1 MEVRQESQ
9 TSRKRGHRAFIIAAA
24 ILVAAAAVSVY
35 FGAAKVGFL
44 SALTDM
50 DKRILGLRAGR
61 ILLALTV
68 GGGLSVAGVILQ
80 GLMRNPLCEPYVLGI
95 SSGAAL
101 GAVISTIL
109 LGMQHFLGL
118 SALPVWAFMGAVAAF
133 FIVYRISEVN
143 GRIPVQNLLLTG
155 VIVGA
160 VFSSVVIFLVSFSEK
175 EYLHSVIWWLLGN
188 LQIFDMNL
196 LLSVMIIVIT
206 AVILA
211 ALNSRELNAIS
222 LGEEEAAHL
231 GVDIEKTKKRLFI
244 IASVITGAAV
254 SAAGMIGF
262 VGLIVPHFVR
272 LVIGANHRAVI
283 PVSFV
288 AGGAFL
294 IFCDL
299 IARMVML
306 PAEVPVG
313 VITALCG
320 GPFFLYLLRKR
331 SRAR

>member
-1 MEVRQESQ
+1 MQILRASQ
-9 TSRKRGHRAFIIAAA
+9 ASRRRGRKTL
-24 ILVAAAAVSVY
+24 LVAAIVLAVVAAVSIY
-35 FGAAKVGFL
+35 FGAVKVGFF
-44 SALTDM
+44 SAFTDM

-101 GAVISTIL
+101 GAVISTIVF
-109 LGMQHFLGL
+109 GMQQFLGL
-118 SALPVWAFMGAVAAF
+118 SALPFWAFAGAAAAF
-133 FIVYRISEVN
+133 FLVYRISEVN
-143 GRIPVQNLLLTG
+143 GRIPIQNLLLTG

-160 VFSSVVIFLVSFSEK
+160 VFSSIVVFIVSFSQK
-175 EYLHSVIWWLLGN
+175 EYLHSVMWWLLGN
-188 LQIFDMNL
+188 LQIFDMKL
-196 LLSVMIIVIT
+196 LLSVTIVIVT
-206 AVILA
+206 SVILA
-211 ALNSRELNAIS
+211 SFNSRELNAIS

-231 GVDIEKTKKRLFI
+231 GVDIERTKKRLFI

-262 VGLIVPHFVR
+262 VGLIVPHFIR
-272 LVIGANHRAVI
+272 LLIGANHRAVI
-283 PVSFV
+283 PVSFI

-294 IFCDL
+294 IFCDF

-320 GPFFLYLLRKR
+320 GPFFLYLLRKK
-331 SRAR
+331 SRVR

>member
-1 MEVRQESQ
+1 MQVREASQ
-9 TSRKRGHRAFIIAAA
+9 ISRKKGRKAFIIAAA
-24 ILVAAAAVSVY
+24 ILVAVAAVSVY
-35 FGAAKVGFL
+35 FGAVKVGFL
-44 SALTDM
+44 SSLTDM

-101 GAVISTIL
+101 GAVISTIV
-109 LGMQHFLGL
+109 LGVQSFLGL
-118 SALPVWAFMGAVAAF
+118 SALPIWAFLGAVAAF
-133 FIVYRISEVN
+133 IVVYRISEVN
-143 GRIPVQNLLLTG
+143 GRIPIQNLLLTG

-160 VFSSVVIFLVSFSEK
+160 VLSSVVIFLVSFSDK
-175 EYLHSVIWWLLGN
+175 EYLHTVMWWLLGN
-188 LQIFDMNL
+188 LQIFDMKL
-196 LLSVMIIVIT
+196 LLSVMVIVIT
-206 AVILA
+206 AVIFA

-272 LVIGANHRAVI
+272 LLIGANHRAVI
-283 PVSFV
+283 PVSFI

-294 IFCDL
+294 IFCDF
-299 IARMVML
+299 IARMVMV

-331 SRAR
+331 SRIR

>member
-1 MEVRQESQ
+1 MQVRQASQ
-9 TSRKRGHRAFIIAAA
+9 VSKKRGRKAFIIAAA
-24 ILVAAAAVSVY
+24 ILVAVAAVSVY
-35 FGAAKVGFL
+35 FGAVKVGFL

-101 GAVISTIL
+101 GAVISTIV
-109 LGMQHFLGL
+109 LGMQNFLGL
-118 SALPVWAFMGAVAAF
+118 SALPVWAFLGAVAAF
-133 FIVYRISEVN
+133 FVVYRISEVN
-143 GRIPVQNLLLTG
+143 GRIPIQNLLLTG

-160 VFSSVVIFLVSFSEK
+160 VLSSIVIFLVSFSDK
-175 EYLHSVIWWLLGN
+175 EYLHSVMWWLLGN
-188 LQIFDMNL
+188 LQIFDMKL
-196 LLSVMIIVIT
+196 LLSVVIIVIA
-206 AVILA
+206 AVIFA

-272 LVIGANHRAVI
+272 LLIGANHRAVI
-283 PVSFV
+283 PVSFI

-294 IFCDL
+294 IFCDF
-299 IARMVML
+299 IARMVMV

-331 SRAR
+331 SRIR

>member
-1 MEVRQESQ
+1 MQAREASQ
-9 TSRKRGHRAFIIAAA
+9 ISRKRGRKVFIIAAA
-24 ILVAAAAVSVY
+24 ILVAVAAVSVY

-101 GAVISTIL
+101 GAVISTIV
-109 LGMQHFLGL
+109 LGMQSFLGL
-118 SALPVWAFMGAVAAF
+118 SALPVWAFLGAVAAF
-133 FIVYRISEVN
+133 LVVYRRSEVN
-143 GRIPVQNLLLTG
+143 GRIPIQNLLLTG

-160 VFSSVVIFLVSFSEK
+160 VLSSIVVFLVSFSDK
-175 EYLHSVIWWLLGN
+175 EYLHSVMWWLLGN
-188 LQIFDMNL
+188 LQIFDMKL
-196 LLSVMIIVIT
+196 LLSVVIIVVT

-244 IASVITGAAV
+244 IASIITGAAV

-283 PVSFV
+283 PVSFI

-294 IFCDL
+294 IFCDF
-299 IARMVML
+299 IARMVMV

-320 GPFFLYLLRKR
+320 GPFFLYLLRKK
-331 SRAR
+331 SRIR

>member
-1 MEVRQESQ
+1 MQVRKASEI
-9 TSRKRGHRAFIIAAA
+9 SRRRGRKALIIASA
-24 ILVAAAAVSVY
+24 ILIAAAAVSVY
-35 FGAAKVGFL
+35 FGAAKIGFL
-44 SALTDM
+44 SALTDT

-61 ILLALTV
+61 IILALTV

-95 SSGAAL
+95 SGGAAL
-101 GAVISTIL
+101 GAVISTIFM
-109 LGMQHFLGL
+109 GMQYFFGL
-118 SALPVWAFMGAVAAF
+118 SALPIWAFAGAASAF
-133 FIVYRISEVN
+133 FLVYKISEVN
-143 GRIPVQNLLLTG
+143 GRIPIQNLLLTG

-160 VFSSVVIFLVSFSEK
+160 VLSSIVVFLVSFSQK
-175 EYLHSVIWWLLGN
+175 EYLHSVMWWLLGN
-188 LQIFDMNL
+188 LQIFDMKL
-196 LLSVMIIVIT
+196 LLSVVVIVVA
-206 AVILA
+206 AVFLA
-211 ALNSRELNAIS
+211 LLNSRELNAIS

-231 GVDIEKTKKRLFI
+231 GVDIERTKKRLFI

-272 LVIGANHRAVI
+272 LLIGANHRALI
-283 PVSFV
+283 PVSFI

-294 IFCDL
+294 ILCDFV
-299 IARMVML
+299 ARMILL

-331 SRAR
+331 SRPR

>member
-1 MEVRQESQ
+1 MQAREASQ
-9 TSRKRGHRAFIIAAA
+9 ISRKRGRKVFIIAAA
-24 ILVAAAAVSVY
+24 ILVAVAAVSVY

-101 GAVISTIL
+101 GAVISTIV
-109 LGMQHFLGL
+109 LGMQSFLGL
-118 SALPVWAFMGAVAAF
+118 SALPVWAFLGAVAAF
-133 FIVYRISEVN
+133 FVVYRISEVN
-143 GRIPVQNLLLTG
+143 GRIPIQNLLLTG

-160 VFSSVVIFLVSFSEK
+160 VLSSIVVFLVSFSDK
-175 EYLHSVIWWLLGN
+175 EYLHSVMWWLLGN
-188 LQIFDMNL
+188 LQIFDMKL
-196 LLSVMIIVIT
+196 LLSVVIIVVT

-244 IASVITGAAV
+244 IASIITGAAV

-283 PVSFV
+283 PVSFI

-294 IFCDL
+294 IFCDF
-299 IARMVML
+299 IARMVMV

-320 GPFFLYLLRKR
+320 GPFFLYLLRKK
-331 SRAR
+331 SRIR

>member
-1 MEVRQESQ
+1 MQAREASQ
-9 TSRKRGHRAFIIAAA
+9 ISRKRGRKVFIIAAA
-24 ILVAAAAVSVY
+24 ILVAVAAVSVY

-101 GAVISTIL
+101 GAVISTIV
-109 LGMQHFLGL
+109 LGMQSFLGL
-118 SALPVWAFMGAVAAF
+118 SALPVWAFLGAVAAF
-133 FIVYRISEVN
+133 FVVYRISEVN
-143 GRIPVQNLLLTG
+143 GRIPIQNLLLTG

-160 VFSSVVIFLVSFSEK
+160 VLSSIVVFLVSFSDK
-175 EYLHSVIWWLLGN
+175 EYLHSVMWWLLGN
-188 LQIFDMNL
+188 LQIFDMKL
-196 LLSVMIIVIT
+196 LLSVVIIVVT

-244 IASVITGAAV
+244 IASIITGAAV

-283 PVSFV
+283 PVSFI
-288 AGGAFL
+288 AGG
-294 IFCDL
+294 D
-299 IARMVML
+299 
-306 PAEVPVG
+306 
-313 VITALCG
+313 
-320 GPFFLYLLRKR
+320 RK
-331 SRAR
+331 SVV

>member
-1 MEVRQESQ
+1 MQVREASQ
-9 TSRKRGHRAFIIAAA
+9 ISRKRGRKAFIIAAA
-24 ILVAAAAVSVY
+24 ILVMVAAVSVY
-35 FGAAKVGFL
+35 FGAAKIGLL

-101 GAVISTIL
+101 GAVISTIV
-109 LGMQHFLGL
+109 LGVQSFLGL
-118 SALPVWAFMGAVAAF
+118 SALPIWAFLGAVAAF
-133 FIVYRISEVN
+133 IVVYRISEVN
-143 GRIPVQNLLLTG
+143 GRIPIQNLLLTG

-160 VFSSVVIFLVSFSEK
+160 VLSSVVIFLVSFSDK
-175 EYLHSVIWWLLGN
+175 EYLHTVMWWLLGN
-188 LQIFDMNL
+188 LQIFDMKL
-196 LLSVMIIVIT
+196 LLSVMVIVIT
-206 AVILA
+206 AVVLA

-272 LVIGANHRAVI
+272 LLIGANHRAVI
-283 PVSFV
+283 PVSFI

-294 IFCDL
+294 IFCDF
-299 IARMVML
+299 IARMVMV

-331 SRAR
+331 SRIR

>member
-1 MEVRQESQ
+1 MQAREASQ
-9 TSRKRGHRAFIIAAA
+9 ISRKRGRKVFIIAAA
-24 ILVAAAAVSVY
+24 ILVAVAAVSVY

-101 GAVISTIL
+101 GAVISTIV
-109 LGMQHFLGL
+109 LGMQSFLGL
-118 SALPVWAFMGAVAAF
+118 SALPVWAFLGAVAAF
-133 FIVYRISEVN
+133 FVVYRISEVN
-143 GRIPVQNLLLTG
+143 GRIPIQNLLLTG

-160 VFSSVVIFLVSFSEK
+160 VLSSIVVFLVSFSDK
-175 EYLHSVIWWLLGN
+175 EYLHSVMWWLLGN
-188 LQIFDMNL
+188 LQIFDMKL
-196 LLSVMIIVIT
+196 LLSVVIIVVT

-244 IASVITGAAV
+244 IASIITGAAV

-272 LVIGANHRAVI
+272 LVIGAWPAKRHNGV
-283 PVSFV
+283 
-288 AGGAFL
+288 
-294 IFCDL
+294 
-299 IARMVML
+299 L
-306 PAEVPVG
+306 PWSQG
-313 VITALCG
+313 NRQFIT
-320 GPFFLYLLRKR
+320 
-331 SRAR
+331 